1 MVLNML
7 NEEEYDLLKNSFTE
21 SQRLFDKL
29 NRVGNQYEEIEH
41 DESGYSMDDEEV
53 LDRHWLKL
61 SSKIV
66 DELGTSLNTHSIELL
81 KNSRLDIR
89 ELTLTLKNEEE
100 TSKVVVDYSEDG
112 AISITQIS

>member
-7 NEEEYDLLKNSFTE
+7 NEENYNSLKSSFVQ

-29 NRVGNQYEEIEH
+29 NRVANQYEEIEH
-41 DESGYSMDDEEV
+41 DESGYSMEDEEM
-53 LDRHWLKL
+53 LQRHWLKL

-66 DELGTSLNTHSIELL
+66 DALGSSLEQHSIELL
-81 KNSRLDIR
+81 KNTRLDVR
-89 ELTLTLKNEEE
+89 VLTLNLNSEDEI
-100 TSKVVVDYSEDG
+100 SKIAIDYSEDG